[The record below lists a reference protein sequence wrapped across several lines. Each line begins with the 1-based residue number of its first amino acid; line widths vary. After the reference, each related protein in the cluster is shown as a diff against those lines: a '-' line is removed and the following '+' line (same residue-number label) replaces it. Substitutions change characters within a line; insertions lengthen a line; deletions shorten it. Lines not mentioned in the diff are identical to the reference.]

1 MALKIEDYQDLLDDI
16 QPEHLWAGSKW
27 EHFIKCSNQM
37 KGRFGERIVMRDLKE
52 QGWASQVN
60 SSPEFDI
67 LVEDKYRVEVK
78 IAAARKTNAVTA
90 KTIAVDSMQ
99 WQHLDISS
107 NKCDMFAFVGINPD
121 VNYVFRKGWRE
132 EFDELFI
139 LYFTYQQLVDL
150 AKDKVNKY
158 LYQQYNGVITGKN
171 FLPLID
177 FGKDY
182 KKFTP

>member
-37 KGRFGERIVMRDLKE
+37 KGRFGERIVMRDLKA
-52 QGWASQVN
+52 QGWTSEVN

-67 LVEDKYRVEVK
+67 LVENEYRLEVK
-78 IAAARKTNAVTA
+78 IAAARKMGRDS
-90 KTIAVDSMQ
+90 KTIPTDSMM

-121 VNYVFRKGWRE
+121 VNYVIRRGWRE

-139 LYFTYQQLVDL
+139 LYFTYQQLVDMS
-150 AKDKVNKY
+150 KNETDKY
-158 LYQQYNGVITGKN
+158 LYNQYNGATTGKR

-177 FGKDY
+177 YGKDY

>member
-1 MALKIEDYQDLLDDI
+1 MALKIEQYQDLLDDI
-16 QPEHLWAGSKW
+16 KPENLWAGSKW

-52 QGWASQVN
+52 QGWASQIN

>member
-37 KGRFGERIVMRDLKE
+37 KGRFGERIVMRDLKA

-67 LVEDKYRVEVK
+67 LVEDKYRLEVK
-78 IAAARKTNAVTA
+78 IGASRKMRAA
-90 KTIAVDSMQ
+90 KTITVDSMQ

-107 NKCDMFAFVGINPD
+107 NKSDMFAFVGINPD
-121 VNYVFRKGWRE
+121 VNYVIRRGWRE

>member
-37 KGRFGERIVMRDLKE
+37 KGRFGERIVMRDLKA
-52 QGWASQVN
+52 QGWASEVN

-67 LVEDKYRVEVK
+67 LVENEYRLEVK
-78 IAAARKTNAVTA
+78 IAAAKKMSAA
-90 KTIAVDSMQ
+90 KTITVDSMA
-99 WQHLDISS
+99 WQHLDLTS
-107 NKCDMFAFVGINPD
+107 NKSDMFAFVGINPD
-121 VNYVFRKGWRE
+121 VNYVFRKGWRT
-132 EFDELFI
+132 EFDELFV
-139 LYFTYQQLVDL
+139 LYFTYQQLVDMS
-150 AKDKVNKY
+150 KNETDKY
-158 LYQQYNGVITGKN
+158 LYTQYNGAMTGKL

-177 FGKDY
+177 YGKNY

>member
-67 LVEDKYRVEVK
+67 LVENKYRVEVK

>member
-1 MALKIEDYQDLLDDI
+1 MALKIEQYQDLLDDI
-16 QPEHLWAGSKW
+16 KPENLWAGSKW

-67 LVEDKYRVEVK
+67 LVENKYRVEVK

>member
-1 MALKIEDYQDLLDDI
+1 MALKIEQYQDLLDDI
-16 QPEHLWAGSKW
+16 KPENLWAGSKW

-37 KGRFGERIVMRDLKE
+37 KGRFGERVVMRDLKE

-78 IAAARKTNAVTA
+78 IAAARKTNAVSA

>member
-1 MALKIEDYQDLLDDI
+1 MALKIEQYQDLLDDI
-16 QPEHLWAGSKW
+16 KPENLWAGSKW

>member
-1 MALKIEDYQDLLDDI
+1 MALNIEDYQDLLDDI

-37 KGRFGERIVMRDLKE
+37 KGRFGERIVMRDLKA
-52 QGWASQVN
+52 QGGASQVN

-67 LVEDKYRVEVK
+67 LVEDKYRLEVK
-78 IAAARKTNAVTA
+78 IGASRKMRAA
-90 KTIAVDSMQ
+90 KTITVDSMQ

-107 NKCDMFAFVGINPD
+107 NKSDMFAFVGINPD
-121 VNYVFRKGWRE
+121 VNYVIRRGWRE

-139 LYFTYQQLVDL
+139 LYFTYQQLVDMS
-150 AKDKVNKY
+150 KNETDKY
-158 LYQQYNGVITGKN
+158 LYNQYNGATTGKL

-177 FGKDY
+177 YGKDY

>member
-1 MALKIEDYQDLLDDI
+1 MALKIEQYQDLLDDI
-16 QPEHLWAGSKW
+16 KPENLWAGSKW

-150 AKDKVNKY
+150 AKDKANKY

>member
-1 MALKIEDYQDLLDDI
+1 MALKIEQYQDLLDDI
-16 QPEHLWAGSKW
+16 KPENLWAGSKW

-150 AKDKVNKY
+150 AKVKVNKY

>member
-1 MALKIEDYQDLLDDI
+1 MALKIEQYQDLLDDI
-16 QPEHLWAGSKW
+16 KPENLWAGSKW

-78 IAAARKTNAVTA
+78 IAAARKTNAVSA

-107 NKCDMFAFVGINPD
+107 NKCC
-121 VNYVFRKGWRE
+121 
-132 EFDELFI
+132 L
-139 LYFTYQQLVDL
+139 LYTSPSPRD
-150 AKDKVNKY
+150 
-158 LYQQYNGVITGKN
+158 
-171 FLPLID
+171 
-177 FGKDY
+177 
-182 KKFTP
+182 